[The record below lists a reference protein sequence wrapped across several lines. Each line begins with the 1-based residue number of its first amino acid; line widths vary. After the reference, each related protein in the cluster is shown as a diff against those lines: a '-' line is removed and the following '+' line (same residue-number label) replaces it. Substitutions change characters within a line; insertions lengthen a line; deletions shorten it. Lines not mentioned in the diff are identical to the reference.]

1 MNVSSLSRST
11 PCPQVKTGDE
21 WGDPANCDAGD
32 NCQYCHTRTE
42 QQFHPEIYKSTKC
55 NDIQNTSYCPRGA
68 FCAFA
73 HVERKVFFLT
83 ITLGEDPT
91 RFNLV
96 RSLRAVTALITKWR
110 EKGGNRSSCARTHS
124 LTNALAVKE

>member
-1 MNVSSLSRST
+1 MRTGINWYLERLACRFRST
-11 PCPQVKTGDE
+11 PCPVVKTGDE
-21 WGDPANCDAGD
+21 WGDPTACDAGD

-73 HVERKVFFLT
+73 HVERKHTHGLKT
-83 ITLGEDPT
+83 EEGSGLILLP
-91 RFNLV
+91 
-96 RSLRAVTALITKWR
+96 RA
-110 EKGGNRSSCARTHS
+110 
-124 LTNALAVKE
+124 